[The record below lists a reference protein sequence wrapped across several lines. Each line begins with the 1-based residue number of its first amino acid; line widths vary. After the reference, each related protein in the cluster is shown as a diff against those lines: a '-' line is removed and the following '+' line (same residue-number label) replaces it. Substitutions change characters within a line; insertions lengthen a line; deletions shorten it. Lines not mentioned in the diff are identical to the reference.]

1 MTTSVNQQS
10 SYRPMSSHKTTQI
23 SACNFTSSRRREWM
37 AVNSK
42 GPAWHTSH
50 KRLDI
55 PSVCRAKEILLDL
68 IDLLGF
74 DSIRTERGLSSK

>member
-1 MTTSVNQQS
+1 
-10 SYRPMSSHKTTQI
+10 
-23 SACNFTSSRRREWM
+23 M

-42 GPAWHTSH
+42 GPAWHTGH

>member
-1 MTTSVNQQS
+1 
-10 SYRPMSSHKTTQI
+10 
-23 SACNFTSSRRREWM
+23 M

-74 DSIRTERGLSSK
+74 DSIRTEKGLSSK